1 MAKTVIGNDTIL
13 IENFLPPFRKDRSD
27 RIGGGVAIYVRET
40 LACKQRQD
48 LEINGL
54 EAKWV
59 EIIVKSRKILIG
71 AFYRPPNSTVDYFNL
86 ILESIDRAF
95 NTNITDIII
104 TGDFNYDMSTNVNNK
119 IRDLMLQFHLTQ
131 LIADSTNFTENS
143 SSLID
148 LFLVRNLSN
157 VLFSG
162 VLDSFIPDQ
171 TRFHCPIILLL
182 KFIRPTFKSFK
193 RRIWNYN
200 LADYDKY
207 RDLLSRSD
215 LIMDLILII
224 LMMQFRTLLRKYIM
238 QV

>member
-1 MAKTVIGNDTIL
+1 M
-13 IENFLPPFRKDRSD
+13 PPFRKDRSD

-48 LEINGL
+48 LEINEL

-119 IRDLMLQFHLTQ
+119 IRDIMLQFHLTQ

-162 VLDSFIPDQ
+162 VLVVLYLIKLVFIVQ
-171 TRFHCPIILLL
+171 
-182 KFIRPTFKSFK
+182 
-193 RRIWNYN
+193 
-200 LADYDKY
+200 
-207 RDLLSRSD
+207 
-215 LIMDLILII
+215 
-224 LMMQFRTLLRKYIM
+224 
-238 QV
+238 

>member
-1 MAKTVIGNDTIL
+1 ML
-13 IENFLPPFRKDRSD
+13 
-27 RIGGGVAIYVRET
+27 
-40 LACKQRQD
+40 
-48 LEINGL
+48 
-54 EAKWV
+54 
-59 EIIVKSRKILIG
+59 
-71 AFYRPPNSTVDYFNL
+71 FYRPPNSTVDYFNL

-119 IRDLMLQFHLTQ
+119 IKDLMLQFHLTQ
-131 LIADSTNFTENS
+131 LIHVADSTNFTENS

-157 VLFSG
+157 VLFRG

-171 TRFHCPIILLL
+171 TRFHCPIIILL
-182 KFIRPTFKSFK
+182 KFCRLTLKSFK

-207 RDLLSRSD
+207 RDLLYRSD
-215 LIMDLILII
+215 LIMDL
-224 LMMQFRTLLRKYIM
+224 TLVNIDDVVQNITGEMHNASLEAIPNKVFTNRPSN
-238 QV
+238 QP